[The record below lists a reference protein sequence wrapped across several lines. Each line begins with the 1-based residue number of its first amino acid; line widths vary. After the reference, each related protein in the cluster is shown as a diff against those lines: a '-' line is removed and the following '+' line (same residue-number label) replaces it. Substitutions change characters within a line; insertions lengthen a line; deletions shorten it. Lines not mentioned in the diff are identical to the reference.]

1 MIRAVTLLIAIVALV
16 GPTIGPVAAQP
27 AAPGPEAAPA
37 DPTLAAAKADFEEA
51 QTLYIKEAFNDA
63 AAKFLAAYDKKP
75 FGAFLFNAAVAFE
88 KARKYEQAIQF
99 FEKYLE
105 KEPEARDARE
115 TKERI
120 EGIKALLAPPAA
132 TPEAAPK
139 PEPVLPRIETKGLV
153 IIDSK
158 PAGAVVYLD
167 DKKNGVFARTPW
179 QGSLPPRSVKLIVEA
194 KGWKAEERVISPRTD
209 KVYEVYIALSE
220 EHFLGWIEVASNVAG
235 ADVFLD
241 KKEIGAIGRTP
252 YTGHVKPGK
261 HTVWLERPGYASVR
275 KDIDVAPGTATT
287 HMINMDKVQNG
298 WISVAGKQSRG
309 GKLLVDGKPVCD
321 TPCRQEVA
329 PGRHEVEVT
338 KKGFEEYEGE
348 VDVGRSAET
357 ELAVNFSP
365 RPPRA
370 GAWSAAA
377 MSAVFFAG
385 GIYAGM
391 KGKDLKDD
399 LQKDIDMGKPIDTG
413 DPRGQRGKYWYIG
426 ANVAFGLGT
435 VTAAIA
441 TWNFLRSGP
450 DSTADVET
458 KNVAFVPAR
467 DGRGG
472 SLVAGGRF

>member
-1 MIRAVTLLIAIVALV
+1 MIRAVTLLIAITAVAA
-16 GPTIGPVAAQP
+16 PAAAQP
-27 AAPGPEAAPA
+27 PPAATAEAPPP
-37 DPTLAAAKADFEEA
+37 DPVLVAAKADFEEA

-88 KARKYEQAIQF
+88 KAKKYEQAIQF

-105 KEPEARDARE
+105 KDPQARDAKE
-115 TKERI
+115 VKERI
-120 EGIKALLAPPAA
+120 DGIKALLAPPAA

-158 PAGAVVYLD
+158 PSGAVVYLD

-179 QGSLPPRSVKLIVEA
+179 QGSLPPKSVKLIVEA
-194 KGWKAEERVISPRTD
+194 KGWKPEERVISPRTD

-261 HTVWLERPGYASVR
+261 HTIWLERPGYASVR
-275 KDIDVAPGTATT
+275 KDVDVAPGTATT
-287 HMINMDKVQNG
+287 HMINMDKVSNG

-309 GKLLVDGKPVCD
+309 GKLLVDGKAVCD
-321 TPCRQEVA
+321 TPCRHEVA

-348 VDVGRSAET
+348 VDVGRSSET

-365 RPPRA
+365 RPPRG

-377 MSAVFFAG
+377 MSALFFAG
-385 GIYAGM
+385 GIYAGN
-391 KGKDLKDD
+391 KGKSLKEEID
-399 LQKDIDMGKPIDTG
+399 KDIMAGKPIDSG
-413 DPRGQRGKYWYIG
+413 DPRGQKGKYWYIG

-435 VTAAIA
+435 ITAAIA

-450 DSTADVET
+450 DSTAEVDT
-458 KNVAFVPAR
+458 KNISFVPAR

-472 SLVAGGRF
+472 SLVTGGRF